1 MDNEGKRCFLYVL
14 KEDGL
19 HLYKGRYRF
28 CDYGWG
34 EIDSDFKSDGG
45 ETIDLGGDY
54 DPTINVMNERDD
66 ESVRSEMREYL
77 QRSIDELQKQLSALE
92 NEIIL
97 ETKEDG
103 L

>member
-19 HLYKGRYRF
+19 HFYEGRYRF
-28 CDYGWG
+28 RDYGWG
-34 EIDSDFKSDGG
+34 EIDEDFKSDGG
-45 ETIDLGGDY
+45 ETIDLGAEY
-54 DPTINVMNERDD
+54 DPTMIVMDERDD
-66 ESVRSEMREYL
+66 ESVRMEIAEYL
-77 QRSIDELQKQLSALE
+77 LRSIDDLQRQLTALD

-97 ETKEDG
+97 EEKEDR